1 MPPLIYM
8 PSKANSD
15 IDIAARALVL
25 IGAEPITSFTS
36 TSTEALVASNIYE
49 DVVQTA
55 LCASRWRFATNQAVL
70 NLLTAAP
77 TGRFATAHQ
86 LPTDLLMLH
95 AITVNS
101 ANIEYNV
108 YGDKVFSD
116 MSSGDVVVA
125 DYSFRAGEQEFPS
138 YFTLSVEYALAAAFA
153 LAIARDEQL
162 ATMFEKKAAQL
173 MQQAKTLDSQQQTT
187 RRIRTSRFIAERRS

>member
-1 MPPLIYM
+1 M

-125 DYSFRAGEQEFPS
+125 DYSFRAGEQNFPS

>member
-1 MPPLIYM
+1 M

-86 LPTDLLMLH
+86 LPNDLLMLH

-125 DYSFRAGEQEFPS
+125 DYSFRAGEQNFPS